1 LLKFKKITAMK
12 RIICILSLLFP
23 VLLHAQSPKRIF
35 GIVTNEKEEL
45 LVGVT
50 VRWDGT
56 ALGAITD
63 TLGRFWLPHQDK
75 EAKLVVQYVGYTPAE
90 VQVFPHEDSLWIE
103 VSGVAALQEVTISEK
118 GFDTRISTLETR
130 NVERIQRNELR
141 KAPCCNLS
149 ESFQTN
155 GAADVTYSNAL
166 TGVKEIQMLGLRG
179 IYSQF
184 MVENRPTMGGIAT
197 PFAFEYVP
205 GTWLDGI
212 QLAKGASTVKNGYTG
227 ISGQINAEI
236 VKPHLDKPVFVNG
249 FTSTEGR
256 GEVNVHLNKKGKGP
270 VSHGL
275 LAHGSFVENRW
286 DMNRDNFFDSPNRRQ
301 LNGLYRMFYES
312 GDWCGQV
319 NVQALTDRR
328 QGGQMRPIEG
338 VAGLFAVDQQND
350 RVEVWGKLGKEGLS
364 GKHYNQLGN
373 IVGASWHRA
382 NSTFGKNRYQAEQ
395 KSFYWQSLYQTIIG
409 TTDHQITVAPSV
421 QYDQIAEQ
429 VNDSDL
435 GRTEFVP
442 GTMLEYTYSR
452 PNLEMEIPDLVVVL
466 GSRVD
471 WNSRFGWFFTPRM
484 SAKYNFSTESVVRVS
499 AGRGFRSPNLV
510 AENISLLASNRPL
523 HFAADIGYEDGWNYG
538 VNFTQNVKIGGR
550 SGSFNLDLYRT
561 DFTRQVLVDVDQSP
575 TAVFFYNAAGQSFS
589 NSLLATLQ
597 YNPVPGLDVKLA
609 YKWNDV
615 RATFSDGELRTLPL
629 VAKHRGLITLD
640 YTTPDKKW
648 MFNTNIQI
656 VGPQRLPDN
665 SAIPHE
671 YIHDFPENTPTYG
684 LWSAQIT
691 RSWKNVEI
699 YIGGENLTAFQQ
711 HAAIIA
717 VSDPNSPYFNGSQL
731 WAPIMGTVGYLGV
744 RFSPSGL

>member
-1 LLKFKKITAMK
+1 MTRVICFFILL
-12 RIICILSLLFP
+12 LP
-23 VLLHAQSPKRIF
+23 VLLNAQTPKRIY

-45 LVGVT
+45 LVGAT

-56 ALGAITD
+56 QLGTITD

-75 EAKLVVQYVGYTPAE
+75 ETKLVVQYVGYTPAE
-90 VQVFPHEDSLWIE
+90 VQVLPHEDSLWIE
-103 VSGVAALQEVTISEK
+103 VSGVAALKEVTISEK
-118 GFDTRISTLETR
+118 SFDTHISTIETR
-130 NVERIQRNELR
+130 NVERINRSELR
-141 KAPCCNLS
+141 NAPCCNLS

-212 QLAKGASTVKNGYTG
+212 QLAKGASTVKNGNTG
-227 ISGQINAEI
+227 ITGQINAEI

-256 GEVNVHLNKKGKGP
+256 GEVNVHLNNKGTGN

-275 LAHGSFVENRW
+275 LAHGSFVENTW
-286 DMNRDNFFDSPNRRQ
+286 DMNRDSFYDAPNRRQ
-301 LNGLYRMFYES
+301 LNGLYRVFYES
-312 GDWCGQV
+312 EDWCAQF

-328 QGGQMRPIEG
+328 KGGQIWPFEG
-338 VAGLFAVDQQND
+338 VPGLFSVDQQND
-350 RVEVWGKLGKEGLS
+350 RVEVWGKVGKEGLF
-364 GKHYNQLGN
+364 GKPYNQIGN
-373 IVGASWHRA
+373 MVSASWHRT
-382 NSTFGKNRYQAEQ
+382 NSTFGNNRYEAEQ
-395 KSFYWQSLYQTIIG
+395 KSFYWQTLYQTIIG

-429 VNDSDL
+429 MNDNNLD
-435 GRTEFVP
+435 RTELVP

-452 PNLEMEIPDLVVVL
+452 PNLDMEIPDLVVVL

-471 WNSRFGWFFTPRM
+471 WNSRFGWFFTPRL

-523 HFAADIGYEDGWNYG
+523 HFAPDLGYEDGWNYG
-538 VNFTQNVKIGGR
+538 VNFTQNFKVGGR

-561 DFTRQVLVDVDQSP
+561 DFTRQVLVDVDRSP
-575 TAVFFYNAAGQSFS
+575 TDVFFYNAAGQSFS

-597 YNPVPGLDVKLA
+597 FNPITGLDVKFA

-665 SAIPHE
+665 SMVPHE
-671 YIHDFPENTPTYG
+671 LIHDFPAQSPTYG

-691 RSWKNVEI
+691 RSWNNVEI
-699 YIGGENLTAFQQ
+699 YVGGENLTAFQQ

-717 VSDPNSPYFNGSQL
+717 VSNPNSPYFNGSQL